1 MWIQKYVCNVHFSK
15 LLNGCK
21 FVLEGF
27 EKQRGKE
34 KEIVVQIE
42 AWGGSIE
49 NKVAKSTT
57 ALIIADKGKQFI
69 FPILQRTIQIA
80 SDNDNRCRVSV
91 QKLIGG

>member
-1 MWIQKYVCNVHFSK
+1 M
-15 LLNGCK
+15 LNGCK

-27 EKQRGKE
+27 EKQPGKE

-57 ALIIADKGKQFI
+57 ALIIADKGK
-69 FPILQRTIQIA
+69 
-80 SDNDNRCRVSV
+80 
-91 QKLIGG
+91 

>member
-1 MWIQKYVCNVHFSK
+1 M
-15 LLNGCK
+15 LNGCK

-27 EKQRGKE
+27 EKQPGTE

-57 ALIIADKGKQFI
+57 ALIIADKSFSYGKETDGPTQ
-69 FPILQRTIQIA
+69 IQQ
-80 SDNDNRCRVSV
+80 SV
-91 QKLIGG
+91 IPWLFSTEPPELGEREIW